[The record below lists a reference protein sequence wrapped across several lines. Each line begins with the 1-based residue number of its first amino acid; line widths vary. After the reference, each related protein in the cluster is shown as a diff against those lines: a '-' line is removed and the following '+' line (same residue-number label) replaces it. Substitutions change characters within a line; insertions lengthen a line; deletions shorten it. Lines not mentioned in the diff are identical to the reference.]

1 MTELTPLLIEHA
13 GLCLLGLAL
22 IPALWLLTAY
32 RGRIASVGSAIRR
45 QTDAPFNPDPR
56 PAPPAVSVIVVAGDD
71 AGALEQLLGKLFEQE
86 YPSAEMEVIVVNDG
100 KNDEIKDVV
109 TRVKH
114 LNHLPNLYITFT
126 PAQLRNVSHRKLA
139 VSLGVK
145 AAKYPVVMLLTE
157 QSRIY
162 SRQWLARMAAPFA
175 RPQTEV
181 VIGSAMPSVRADSG
195 WGVRYRSF
203 THGADTTEWLSAA
216 LRGKPWRGHRAN
228 LAFRRDLFFSSGG
241 FNGALNLRGGDD
253 DIFVSRI
260 VRPGNTECVLAA
272 QAHVRYVHP
281 SGRREFS
288 TERPARFYS
297 SRILG
302 KNSRRLFGVSSAM
315 NWLLPLLC
323 LAAAAAGVW
332 SRDWYLAGGAALLL
346 LAVWTVLSLT
356 WRATLKALRCR
367 PALLAIPL
375 RMLRRPFTNLHH
387 KLTAR
392 SRRQDYHVF

>member
-1 MTELTPLLIEHA
+1 MQEITPLLLDNL

-22 IPALWLLTAY
+22 VPAIWLLTAY

-45 QTDAPFNPDPR
+45 QTDAPFNPDPK
-56 PAPPAVSVIVVAGDD
+56 PAPPAVSVVVVAGDD
-71 AGALEQLLGKLFEQE
+71 AAALEQLLGKLFEQE

-114 LNHLPNLYITFT
+114 LNHFPNLYITFA

-157 QSRIY
+157 QSRLY

-175 RPQTEV
+175 NPQTEV
-181 VIGSAMPSVRADSG
+181 VIGSAMPSAKTDSG

-203 THGADTTEWLSAA
+203 THGADATEWLSAA

-253 DIFVSRI
+253 DIFVCRMA
-260 VRPGNTECVLAA
+260 RPGNTACVLAA

-281 SGRREFS
+281 SGKREFR

-297 SRILG
+297 SHGLG
-302 KNSRRLFGVSSAM
+302 KGPRRLYGFSSAM
-315 NWLLPLLC
+315 NWLLLLLC
-323 LAAAAAGVW
+323 LAAALLGAW
-332 SRDWYLAGGAALLL
+332 TRDWFLLSAPCVLLL
-346 LAVWTVLSLT
+346 GVWTVLSLT
-356 WRATLKALRCR
+356 WRSTLKALRCR
-367 PALLAIPL
+367 PALLALPL
-375 RMLRRPFTNLHH
+375 RMLRRPLTNFCH
-387 KLTAR
+387 KMRAR
-392 SRRQDYHVF
+392 RHRSDYHVF